1 MSLLD
6 VKHLS
11 ICFNSANGGK
21 NTAVEDVS
29 FSLAKGEVLG
39 IVGESG
45 SGKSVTALSLLG
57 LLPFPKAELG
67 SQSSVLFEGKELAG
81 LNEKEFCQIRGNRIA
96 YIFQEPMSSLNPLHK
111 IEKQI
116 AETLVLHRGFTEKT
130 AKKEVLRLL
139 KLTGIKNAIGCISME
154 NAQ

>member
-21 NTAVEDVS
+21 NMAVEDVS

-45 SGKSVTALSLLG
+45 SGKTAG
-57 LLPFPKAELG
+57 
-67 SQSSVLFEGKELAG
+67 
-81 LNEKEFCQIRGNRIA
+81 IRHSHDPGRA
-96 YIFQEPMSSLNPLHK
+96 
-111 IEKQI
+111 
-116 AETLVLHRGFTEKT
+116 
-130 AKKEVLRLL
+130 
-139 KLTGIKNAIGCISME
+139 
-154 NAQ
+154 